1 MAKAFDHSTSNAP
14 PPTRENFIRRMQE
27 AMGRPVGVPTL
38 ASPPPQVNE
47 NMARL
52 ARPTDDLVTMFCKRA
67 EVSGMKVYRLKS
79 TEVNKQ
85 ILALLEE
92 AKAQR
97 IVVGVGTLPQGL
109 PLKEA
114 IRKKG
119 MEVVDWAAT
128 PSMDCQFDANV
139 GITDVHA
146 ALAETGT
153 MICCSDSGHSRGL
166 SLIPPIHIAIVRKS
180 DILPDMFDYW
190 ARYKG
195 VPSDKMPSSIAF
207 ITGPSKTA
215 DLEGILITGV
225 HGPGKV
231 HVVVADDV

>member
-1 MAKAFDHSTSNAP
+1 MKAFDHSISNAP
-14 PPTRENFIRRMQE
+14 PPTRENFLRKIQE
-27 AMGRPVGVPTL
+27 AMGRPVGAPTL
-38 ASPPPQVNE
+38 SEPPPQVNE

-52 ARPTDDLVTMFCKRA
+52 ARAGDDLVTKFCKCA
-67 EVSGMKVYRLKS
+67 EISGMKVYRVKAADS
-79 TEVNKQ
+79 NKQ
-85 ILALLEE
+85 ILALLDE

-119 MEVVDWAAT
+119 MEVVDWASS
-128 PSMDCQFDANV
+128 PSMDSQFDAHV

-166 SLIPPIHIAIVRKS
+166 SLIPPVHIAIVRKS
-180 DILPDMFDYW
+180 DIIPDMFDFW
-190 ARYKG
+190 ARFKN
-195 VPSDKMPSSIAF
+195 VPNTQMPSSIAF

>member
-1 MAKAFDHSTSNAP
+1 MARAFDQSPSTAP
-14 PPTRENFIRRMQE
+14 APTRENFIAHMQKS
-27 AMGRPVGVPTL
+27 MGRPVGTPTL
-38 ASPPPQVNE
+38 ASEPPVVKE

-67 EVSGMKVYRLKS
+67 EISGMKVYRLKAADS
-79 TEVNKQ
+79 NKQ

-92 AKAQR
+92 AKAER
-97 IVVGVGTLPQGL
+97 IVVGVGALPQGL
-109 PLKEA
+109 SLKEA

-119 MEVVDWAAT
+119 MQVVDWAAT
-128 PSMDCQFDANV
+128 PSMDNQFDAHV

-166 SLIPPIHIAIVRKS
+166 SLIPPVHIAIVRKS

-195 VPSDKMPSSIAF
+195 VPNTQMPSSIAF

-231 HVVVADDV
+231 HVIVADDI